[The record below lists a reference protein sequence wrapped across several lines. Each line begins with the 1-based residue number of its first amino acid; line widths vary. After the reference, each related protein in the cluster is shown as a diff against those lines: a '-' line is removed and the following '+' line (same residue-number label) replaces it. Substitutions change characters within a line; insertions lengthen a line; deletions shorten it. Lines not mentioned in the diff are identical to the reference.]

1 MSPPEVWGPAVWT
14 LFHTLAEKI
23 NEEAYPYISV
33 HLFKMI
39 TRICKF
45 LPCPDCSTDASN
57 FLAKIKMSDLKTK
70 TDFKNTFYL
79 FHNYVNAK
87 KRKRLFNYS
96 NMSVYSKYRL
106 VDVVNNFIS
115 KYHTKGNMKLLT
127 ESFQRQLVIKDFKN
141 WFTNSINAFIPRVN
155 IPPSVNMIE
164 SNQKVITVEPKSE
177 ETVEPKS
184 EEIVEPKSE
193 EIVETSEIIEEQ
205 NGEMVE
211 EPKSEET
218 VEPISDVSAEPKEST
233 EIIESCEHME
243 EQNTPNENVETNE
256 NMETNEHLET
266 NNDLEPIYAEQ
277 KEQIIENVDETTNET
292 KLEDI
297 PEISSNESKKK
308 KKNKH
313 KK

>member
-45 LPCPDCSTDASN
+45 LPCPDCSIDASN

-184 EEIVEPKSE
+184 EEIVEP
-193 EIVETSEIIEEQ
+193 SEIIEEQ

-256 NMETNEHLET
+256 NIETNEHLET

-277 KEQIIENVDETTNET
+277 KEEIIENVDETTNET

>member
-96 NMSVYSKYRL
+96 NMNVYSKYRL

-164 SNQKVITVEPKSE
+164 SNEKVITVEPKSE
-177 ETVEPKS
+177 EIVEPKS
-184 EEIVEPKSE
+184 EETVEPKSE

-205 NGEMVE
+205 NGQMVE
-211 EPKSEET
+211 EPKSEEI

-233 EIIESCEHME
+233 EIIEICEHVE
-243 EQNTPNENVETNE
+243 EQNNPNENI
-256 NMETNEHLET
+256 ET
-266 NNDLEPIYAEQ
+266 NNDMEPIYAEQ
-277 KEQIIENVDETTNET
+277 KEQIVENVDETMNEP

>member
-96 NMSVYSKYRL
+96 NMNVYSKYRL

-164 SNQKVITVEPKSE
+164 SNEKVI
-177 ETVEPKS
+177 TVEPKS
-184 EEIVEPKSE
+184 EEIVEPKKTT

-205 NGEMVE
+205 NGQMVE

-218 VEPISDVSAEPKEST
+218 ISDVSAEPKEST
-233 EIIESCEHME
+233 EIIEICEHVE
-243 EQNTPNENVETNE
+243 EQNNPNENI
-256 NMETNEHLET
+256 ET
-266 NNDLEPIYAEQ
+266 NNDMEPIYAEQ
-277 KEQIIENVDETTNET
+277 KEQIVENVDETMNEP

>member
-96 NMSVYSKYRL
+96 NMNVYSKYRL

-164 SNQKVITVEPKSE
+164 SNEKVI
-177 ETVEPKS
+177 TVEPKS
-184 EEIVEPKSE
+184 EEIVEPKKTT

-205 NGEMVE
+205 NGQMVE
-211 EPKSEET
+211 
-218 VEPISDVSAEPKEST
+218 EPISDVSAEPKEST
-233 EIIESCEHME
+233 EIIEICEDVE
-243 EQNTPNENVETNE
+243 EENNPNENI
-256 NMETNEHLET
+256 ET
-266 NNDLEPIYAEQ
+266 NNDMEQIYAEQ
-277 KEQIIENVDETTNET
+277 KEQIVENVDETMNEP

>member
-96 NMSVYSKYRL
+96 NMNVYSKYRL

-164 SNQKVITVEPKSE
+164 SNEKVI
-177 ETVEPKS
+177 TVEPKS
-184 EEIVEPKSE
+184 EEIVEPKKTT

-205 NGEMVE
+205 NGQMVE

-233 EIIESCEHME
+233 EIIEICEHME
-243 EQNTPNENVETNE
+243 EQNNPNENI
-256 NMETNEHLET
+256 ET
-266 NNDLEPIYAEQ
+266 NNDMEPIYAEQ
-277 KEQIIENVDETTNET
+277 KEQIVENVDETMNEP

>member
-96 NMSVYSKYRL
+96 NMNVYSKYRL

-164 SNQKVITVEPKSE
+164 SNEKVITVEPKSE
-177 ETVEPKS
+177 ETVEPK
-184 EEIVEPKSE
+184 KTT

-205 NGEMVE
+205 NGQMVE

-233 EIIESCEHME
+233 EIIEICEHVE
-243 EQNTPNENVETNE
+243 EQNNPNENI
-256 NMETNEHLET
+256 ET
-266 NNDLEPIYAEQ
+266 NNDMEPIYAEQ
-277 KEQIIENVDETTNET
+277 KEQIVENVDETMNEP

>member
-96 NMSVYSKYRL
+96 NMNVYSKYRL

-164 SNQKVITVEPKSE
+164 SNEKVI
-177 ETVEPKS
+177 TVEPKS

-193 EIVETSEIIEEQ
+193 ETVEPKKTTEIVETSEIIEEQ
-205 NGEMVE
+205 NGQMV
-211 EPKSEET
+211 

-233 EIIESCEHME
+233 EIIEICEHVE
-243 EQNTPNENVETNE
+243 EQNNPNENI
-256 NMETNEHLET
+256 ET
-266 NNDLEPIYAEQ
+266 NNDMEPIYAEQ
-277 KEQIIENVDETTNET
+277 KEQIVENVDETMNEP

>member
-96 NMSVYSKYRL
+96 NMNVYSKYRL

-164 SNQKVITVEPKSE
+164 SNEKVI
-177 ETVEPKS
+177 TVEPKS
-184 EEIVEPKSE
+184 EEIVEPKKTT

-205 NGEMVE
+205 NGQMVE

-218 VEPISDVSAEPKEST
+218 VEPISYVSA
-233 EIIESCEHME
+233 
-243 EQNTPNENVETNE
+243 
-256 NMETNEHLET
+256 
-266 NNDLEPIYAEQ
+266 
-277 KEQIIENVDETTNET
+277 
-292 KLEDI
+292 
-297 PEISSNESKKK
+297 
-308 KKNKH
+308 
-313 KK
+313 

>member
-96 NMSVYSKYRL
+96 NMNVYSKYRL

-164 SNQKVITVEPKSE
+164 SNEKVITVEPKSE
-177 ETVEPKS
+177 EIVEPKS
-184 EEIVEPKSE
+184 EETVEPKSE

-205 NGEMVE
+205 NGQMVE
-211 EPKSEET
+211 EPKSEEI

-233 EIIESCEHME
+233 EIIEICEHVE
-243 EQNTPNENVETNE
+243 EQNNPNENI
-256 NMETNEHLET
+256 ET
-266 NNDLEPIYAEQ
+266 NNEMEPIYAEQ
-277 KEQIIENVDETTNET
+277 KEQIVENVDETMNEP